1 MGEITGKS
9 FVEIKESSVLF
20 LHRNKFQVE
29 RIFNTIMYP
38 KKIYSSFNDIGNEI
52 VSKHDET

>member
-9 FVEIKESSVLF
+9 FVEIKESSIFF

-29 RIFNTIMYP
+29 CIF
-38 KKIYSSFNDIGNEI
+38 K
-52 VSKHDET
+52 